1 MKLSPFFKILAFVAL
16 LVLVLGLAQ
25 PAPTAIYTSRAVQ
38 IPIDLKLAFNG
49 FVLFLVTFG
58 LQFIFDKLKVD
69 LRGWNLAIAMEV
81 SEFLILQMQGLI
93 NVIPA
98 QYDFWVSL
106 GLYVLLAILSAVG
119 FANVALRR
127 GLAMSLLE

>member
-1 MKLSPFFKILAFVAL
+1 MEEQMKLSPLFKLLAFVAP
-16 LVLVLGLAQ
+16 LVLVVAFWQ
-25 PAPTAIYTSRAVQ
+25 PAPTAIYTSLAVQ
-38 IPIDLKLAFNG
+38 IPLELKLAFNG

-58 LQFIFDKLKVD
+58 LQFVFDKLKID
-69 LRGWNLAIAMEV
+69 FRGWNVAIALEV

-98 QYDFWVSL
+98 QVSL